1 MQEPQVE
8 PEAEEAQEEEE
19 ESDRE
24 EASKKEEDDDEDEEE
39 EEEGERG
46 GRFKTERKDE
56 EISKIRT
63 VSSTAENRKA
73 IPDKLG
79 ILN

>member
-24 EASKKEEDDDEDEEE
+24 EASKKEEDDDDE